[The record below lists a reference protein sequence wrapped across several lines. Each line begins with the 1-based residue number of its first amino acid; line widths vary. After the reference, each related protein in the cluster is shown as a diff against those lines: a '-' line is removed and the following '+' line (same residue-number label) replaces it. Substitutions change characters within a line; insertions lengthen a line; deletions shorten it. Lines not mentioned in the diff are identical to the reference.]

1 MKLYYA
7 TLAILLS
14 TNISAQTVLFTE
26 DFEST
31 PVFTLNTTDVGSI
44 SNGANTWLINAVYA
58 GGNGDVECLGFPLAF
73 TVPSTASQPV
83 GITTPNGNYMHTA
96 STEAAADGI
105 LCCSFGA
112 ADGFCTDPGNHFAA
126 MNTDVSTAGETGVS
140 LTFWWLCNGGTQ
152 NYGEV
157 YYSTNSGAAWNLIS
171 TPISQYRNQTNWV
184 QQTITMAAFDN
195 QPSLRFGL
203 RFVNGTSLLG
213 AADPGF
219 AVDELILSAAGTAP
233 NDISI
238 GTVSPVAVCAGSI
251 ISVPYTVTGT
261 WGPGNVFAAE
271 MSDASGSFSAPVVI
285 GSVAATT
292 ATPFTC
298 TIPVGQAPGTGYR
311 IRITGSA
318 PATISADNGVDITI
332 SSGND
337 AGSDATIALCKNTG
351 IYDLLDL
358 LGGTPDSCGT
368 WTTPNG
374 VPFTG
379 QFDSAANGAGC
390 YTYMAN
396 CSVGCPVESSQVCIT
411 LVDVA
416 NAGQDN
422 TAATCS
428 DSPQNLFNFVLGG
441 DLTGL
446 FWDGNTPLVTS
457 PVIAGPYELIYVVYG
472 NAPCLNDTSTLGLTV
487 NLAVSAG
494 LGGTVTLCE
503 NDPLVD
509 LFTLLSGTP
518 DATGV
523 WTDPSNDPFP
533 GIFDPGASLPGLYTY
548 IVNGVAPCPDDD
560 AQLAVVVDPCTGV
573 GELHAPAEILVRFD
587 GRGLIVEMQGAAY
600 APGMLELLDATGA
613 TVLRDVIRGSREEL
627 RVDHLAP
634 GAYAV
639 RVSAGD
645 RCAMARVLV
654 TR

>member
-1 MKLYYA
+1 MKPCYA

-14 TNISAQTVLFTE
+14 SNISAQTVLFTE

-58 GGNGDVECLGFPLAF
+58 GGNGDVECLGFPLTF

-126 MNTDVSTAGETGVS
+126 MNTDVSTAGETGVA

-195 QPSLRFGL
+195 QPTLRFGL

-233 NDISI
+233 NDIAI
-238 GTVSPVAVCAGSI
+238 GTVSPLAVCAGSI
-251 ISVPYTVTGT
+251 ISVPYTITGS

-271 MSDASGSFSAPVVI
+271 LSDASGSFTAPVVI

-292 ATPFTC
+292 AIPFNC
-298 TIPVGQAPGTGYR
+298 TIPIGQAVGTGYR

-332 SSGND
+332 SSDND
-337 AGSDATIALCKNTG
+337 AGSDATVALCKNTG

-358 LGGTPDSCGT
+358 LGGAPDTCGT
-368 WTTPNG
+368 WT
-374 VPFTG
+374 
-379 QFDSAANGAGC
+379 
-390 YTYMAN
+390 
-396 CSVGCPVESSQVCIT
+396 
-411 LVDVA
+411 
-416 NAGQDN
+416 
-422 TAATCS
+422 
-428 DSPQNLFNFVLGG
+428 
-441 DLTGL
+441 
-446 FWDGNTPLVTS
+446 
-457 PVIAGPYELIYVVYG
+457 
-472 NAPCLNDTSTLGLTV
+472 
-487 NLAVSAG
+487 
-494 LGGTVTLCE
+494 
-503 NDPLVD
+503 
-509 LFTLLSGTP
+509 
-518 DATGV
+518 
-523 WTDPSNDPFP
+523 
-533 GIFDPGASLPGLYTY
+533 
-548 IVNGVAPCPDDD
+548 
-560 AQLAVVVDPCTGV
+560 
-573 GELHAPAEILVRFD
+573 
-587 GRGLIVEMQGAAY
+587 
-600 APGMLELLDATGA
+600 
-613 TVLRDVIRGSREEL
+613 
-627 RVDHLAP
+627 
-634 GAYAV
+634 
-639 RVSAGD
+639 
-645 RCAMARVLV
+645 
-654 TR
+654 